1 MNLLLL
7 SNSSSDAGYLA
18 HALADIRELIAGL
31 PAGAPAVFV
40 PFAGVTRGWDDYTAM
55 VGAALADTG
64 LDVQPLHRAADPLA
78 ALENAALIIVGG
90 GNTFNLLGQLRR
102 QGLLDAVA
110 RRVRLGT
117 PYLGWSAGS
126 NLACPSICTTN
137 DMPIVDPEGFDA
149 LGLLSFQI
157 NPHYTNAHPPGHRGE
172 TRAQRLAEFCV
183 LNPSMPVLGLGVAR
197 ARRCRHAA
205 RTARG
210 AVVPGTAGAARLRA
224 RRAGAAR
231 VKQAIDAIELLSSAH
246 VTGEAVAGACARLA
260 VAT

>member
-1 MNLLLL
+1 M
-7 SNSSSDAGYLA
+7 
-18 HALADIRELIAGL
+18 
-31 PAGAPAVFV
+31 
-40 PFAGVTRGWDDYTAM
+40 
-55 VGAALADTG
+55 
-64 LDVQPLHRAADPLA
+64 
-78 ALENAALIIVGG
+78 GG

-183 LNPSMPVLGLGVAR
+183 LNPSMPVLGLPEGSALRV
-197 ARRCRHAA
+197 
-205 RTARG
+205 RG
-210 AVVPGTAGAARLRA
+210 DVVTLLGPHEAPLFLGQQEPRVYAPGAL
-224 RRAGAAR
+224 
-231 VKQAIDAIELLSSAH
+231 ELPA
-246 VTGEAVAGACARLA
+246 
-260 VAT
+260 